1 MKLIIKKLSKTYPG
15 GTKAID
21 NITMEL
27 GEGMFGLLG
36 PNGAG
41 KSSLMRT
48 LATLQLPDT
57 GQILF
62 DQQDIFLNKINYRRQ
77 LGYLPQEFG
86 VYPKESA
93 VSLLNY
99 FALLKGIISKKQRSV
114 LVDYVLEITN
124 LSEVKKKHVS
134 TFSGGMRQRFGI
146 AQLLLNTPK
155 LVIVDEPTAGLDP
168 AERTRFL
175 NVIRNIGSENTVLF
189 STHLVEDVN
198 ELCREMGVLHQG
210 KLLAKTSPIRA
221 IGELKGKIWETE
233 LTDEQLKSLS
243 NSIVKLSD
251 RFNSENNLV
260 NRIFAEEKYSEAF
273 NSVEAKLEDF
283 YFLTIKSA

>member
-1 MKLIIKKLSKTYPG
+1 MKLTINNLSKTYPG

-21 NITMEL
+21 RITMEL
-27 GEGMFGLLG
+27 GAGMFGLLG

-48 LATLQLPDT
+48 LATLQFPDT
-57 GQILF
+57 GQVLF
-62 DQQDIFLNKINYRRQ
+62 DQEDIFLNKINYRRK

-86 VYPKESA
+86 VYPKETAS
-93 VSLLNY
+93 SLLNY
-99 FALLKGIISKKQRSV
+99 FALLKGIVSKKQRSV
-114 LVDYVLEITN
+114 LVDHVLEVTN
-124 LSEVKKKHVS
+124 LSEVKKKYVS

-146 AQLLLNTPK
+146 AQLLLNAPE

-198 ELCREMGVLHQG
+198 ELCREMGVMHQG
-210 KLLAKTSPIRA
+210 QLLTKTSPKLA
-221 IGELKGKIWETE
+221 VGELKGKIWETQ
-233 LTDEQLKSLS
+233 LTDEQLNSLS
-243 NSIVKLSD
+243 NTIVKLSD
-251 RFNSENNLV
+251 RFNSENQLV
-260 NRIFAEEKYSEAF
+260 NRIFAEKKYSETL
-273 NSVEAKLEDF
+273 VPVDAKLEDF